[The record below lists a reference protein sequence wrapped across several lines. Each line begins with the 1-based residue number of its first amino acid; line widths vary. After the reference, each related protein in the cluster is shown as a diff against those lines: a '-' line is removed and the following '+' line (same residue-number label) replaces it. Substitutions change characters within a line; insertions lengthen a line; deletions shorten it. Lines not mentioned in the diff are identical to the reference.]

1 MPVKPEKLENPDLQ
15 PLKTGSPGER
25 LDAAE
30 RLGEAKNKSAIPVL
44 IEALN
49 DSNQYVRGEAA
60 WALAEIGSMDAVD
73 PLIET
78 LIKYSHRFL
87 TIKEPSDE
95 EGKDLTAFYV
105 ALEKLTGQ
113 KLGSDVAKWK
123 KWQQEE
129 KERKAKKQK

>member
-1 MPVKPEKLENPDLQ
+1 MSGTTENLESPDMRLI
-15 PLKTGSPGER
+15 KSGSVEER
-25 LDAAE
+25 FEAAQ
-30 RLGEAKNKSAIPVL
+30 RLGEAKNKRAVPVL

-49 DSNQYVRGEAA
+49 DPNQHVRGWAA
-60 WALAEIGSMDAVD
+60 WSLGQIGSMDAVD